1 MLLWAR
7 QQQVMTK
14 LLLSLQPCS
23 SLLAMRREMSQ
34 NNKKHVTNLL
44 LAGRAW
50 WKKRTCMPL
59 DLASHVC
66 LPKDEADVC

>member
-7 QQQVMTK
+7 QQQVMTE

-34 NNKKHVTNLL
+34 NNKKRVTNLL